1 MGRGGGGRLPPTDKM
16 ALALNTMGLHSHSFI
31 EVLHKFYMMLFSPLI
46 PLVLQIQARS
56 PSTEA
61 GLLAPQPIPAAEPFL
76 TLSPT
81 RIC

>member
-1 MGRGGGGRLPPTDKM
+1 MGGGRLSPTDKM

-31 EVLHKFYMMLFSPLI
+31 EVLHKFYMMLFSPPI

-61 GLLAPQPIPAAEPFL
+61 GLLALQPIPAEESFL
-76 TLSPT
+76 ILSPSH
-81 RIC
+81 IC